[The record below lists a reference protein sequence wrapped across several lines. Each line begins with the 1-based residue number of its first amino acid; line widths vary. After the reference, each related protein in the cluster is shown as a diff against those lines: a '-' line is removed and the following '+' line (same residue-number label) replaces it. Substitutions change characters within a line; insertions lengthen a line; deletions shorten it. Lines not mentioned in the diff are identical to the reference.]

1 MENKKIYVED
11 LVKILFSQ
19 TRISIEN
26 EWYKTLYDDKIL
38 TQQIL
43 CFGKWP
49 YRNTSKGGIK
59 MDLLEEMQENT
70 KKMKNIMYHQENML
84 YFVIVASYLYCRV
97 IVKRNG
103 GKWKYIF

>member
-43 CFGKWP
+43 CFGK
-49 YRNTSKGGIK
+49 
-59 MDLLEEMQENT
+59 
-70 KKMKNIMYHQENML
+70 
-84 YFVIVASYLYCRV
+84 
-97 IVKRNG
+97 
-103 GKWKYIF
+103 

>member
-38 TQQIL
+38 TQQKKVNERLMKYFDREVDTFYGLGNDRIVIRV
-43 CFGKWP
+43 K
-49 YRNTSKGGIK
+49 
-59 MDLLEEMQENT
+59 EE
-70 KKMKNIMYHQENML
+70 
-84 YFVIVASYLYCRV
+84 
-97 IVKRNG
+97 
-103 GKWKYIF
+103 